1 MLAVA
6 LGSGALPGRLQAGP
20 RPQDSTGGNPDLLR
34 AEELPVALARIRRK
48 LAQAPPSHAFRLW
61 LDVYVEVEPAS
72 DEGPGAAEVFVR
84 DRGTGFD
91 PDAVS
96 DDRHGLADSVHAR
109 MRRHGGTVRI
119 RTGAGEGTEVRLSMP
134 LTEKETA

>member
-1 MLAVA
+1 MLAAREAMVNA
-6 LGSGALPGRLQAGP
+6 AKHSGT
-20 RPQDSTGGNPDLLR
+20 S
-34 AEELPVALARIRRK
+34 EV
-48 LAQAPPSHAFRLW
+48 
-61 LDVYVEVEPAS
+61 DVYVEVEPAS
-72 DEGPGAAEVFVR
+72 DGGPGAAEVFVR

-119 RTGAGEGTEVRLSMP
+119 RTGAGEGREVRLSMP